1 MSRLT
6 FLSGMYCWPQLLLQ
20 IISRWF
26 CFVPAKVPRNRCWRV
41 IFLIST
47 PRILQVFFSE
57 SVDNILCC
65 RCRFKILTM
74 KILFTCIISVIFY
87 LIHGFIL
94 IKVFIGSRSTL
105 LLYLDNYG
113 YKYVSKLKWTQ
124 YAEAQLNVTLL
135 YISKYYVNFVLFD
148 SHHSM
153 HIIIANTLC
162 LKISAAW
169 SMAGRS
175 QFTTRPGRR
184 VW

>member
-1 MSRLT
+1 MFACDFSDFNTTHITSLFFWISSKHFVLQMSIQNIDN
-6 FLSGMYCWPQLLLQ
+6 GN
-20 IISRWF
+20 IIYMH
-26 CFVPAKVPRNRCWRV
+26 N
-41 IFLIST
+41 LGY
-47 PRILQVFFSE
+47 
-57 SVDNILCC
+57 
-65 RCRFKILTM
+65 
-74 KILFTCIISVIFY
+74 ILFDTWIQ
-87 LIHGFIL
+87 

-105 LLYLDNYG
+105 LIYLDNYG

-135 YISKYYVNFVLFD
+135 YISKCYVNFVLLVN
-148 SHHSM
+148 HHSM

-175 QFTTRPGRR
+175 QFTTRPPGRR